1 MKIDIRKLYGLKE
14 INVDEDISIPQDYY
28 TKMNVKTMTAHATGK
43 IIVNYEN
50 NIEIDLNIT
59 GEFIM
64 PCEITFEDVSIPFST
79 TIEEEILALDE
90 QLGTVSDRS
99 IKAKDT
105 SVIVET
111 DDEGL
116 TTIKVNIDPEDNHLK
131 LDEETGQLIFD
142 GDFGEL

>member
-79 TIEEEILALDE
+79 TIEEEILENSLNDEFYLDLSNILWE
-90 QLGTVSDRS
+90 NIVLEIPFRV
-99 IKAKDT
+99 IKEGAKLEA
-105 SVIVET
+105 VQG
-111 DDEGL
+111 EGWEL
-116 TTIKVNIDPEDNHLK
+116 ST
-131 LDEETGQLIFD
+131 EE
-142 GDFGEL
+142 